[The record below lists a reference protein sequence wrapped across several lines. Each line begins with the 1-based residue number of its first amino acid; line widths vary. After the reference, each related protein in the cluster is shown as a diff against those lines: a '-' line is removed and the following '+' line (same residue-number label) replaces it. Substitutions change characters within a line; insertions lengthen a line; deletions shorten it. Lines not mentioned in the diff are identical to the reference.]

1 MPILADQH
9 MHSSFSADSKAPL
22 KDMVESAISKGLTH
36 INITEH
42 NDFDF
47 GETEMFPA
55 GAWDLNV
62 DSYLYELL
70 SLREQYKDKIT
81 IGFGIEIGMVE
92 SAFRKNAVLARSHE
106 FDFVIGS
113 IHVVNGI
120 DTYEP
125 RYFEGKT
132 VKEAVNEYY
141 EAMLKNIKQFT
152 NFDVLGHMDY
162 IVRSVPGGEA
172 VYNSMDYKNYTD
184 EVINILLENEKGIE
198 INTSALWK
206 KGMSQPNPCIDIVRA
221 YKEKGG
227 EIITVGSDAHKP
239 ENVAGAFD
247 VAEQVLRD
255 CGFKYYSVFKDR
267 IPTYVKLS

>member
-22 KDMVESAISKGLTH
+22 RDMVESAISKGLTH

-42 NDFDF
+42 NDFDSPAS
-47 GETEMFPA
+47 EMFPE

-70 SLREQYKDKIT
+70 RLREEFKDKIT
-81 IGFGIEIGMVE
+81 IGFGIELGLQE
-92 SAFRKNAVLARSHE
+92 CCFRKNAVLSRSHE

-113 IHVVNGI
+113 IHMVGGV
-120 DTYEP
+120 DTYDP
-125 RYFEGKT
+125 KFFEGRS
-132 VKEAVNEYY
+132 VKEAVTEYY
-141 EAMLKNIKQFT
+141 ETMLRNLKQFT
-152 NFDVLGHMDY
+152 NYDVLGHMDY
-162 IVRSVPGGEA
+162 ISRTVPGGESA
-172 VYNSMDYKNYTD
+172 YNSMDYKNFTD

-198 INTSALWK
+198 INTSAVYK
-206 KGMSQPNPCIDIVRA
+206 RGMSQPNPCYDIVKA

-239 ENVAGAFD
+239 ENIAGAFD
-247 VAEQVLRD
+247 VAEKILAD

-267 IPTYVKLS
+267 IPTYVKL

>member
-47 GETEMFPA
+47 PVSEMFPE

-81 IGFGIEIGMVE
+81 IGFGIEVGMQE
-92 SAFRKNAVLARSHE
+92 CSFRKNAVLTRSHE
-106 FDFVIGS
+106 FDFIIGS
-113 IHVVNGI
+113 IHLVNGV

-125 RYFEGKT
+125 RFFEGRS
-132 VKEAVNEYY
+132 VKEAITEYY
-141 EAMLKNIKQFT
+141 EAMLRNLKQFT
-152 NFDVLGHMDY
+152 NYDVLGHMDY
-162 IVRSVPGGEA
+162 VNRTVPSGEA
-172 VYNSMDYKNYTD
+172 AYNSMDYKNFTD

-198 INTSALWK
+198 INTSAIYK
-206 KGMSQPNPCIDIVRA
+206 RGMSQPNPCIDIVRA

-239 ENVAGAFD
+239 EHIAGAFD
-247 VAEQVLRD
+247 VAEQILLD

-267 IPTYVKLS
+267 IPTYVKL

>member
-9 MHSSFSADSKAPL
+9 MHSSYSFDSKSSL
-22 KDMVESAISKGLTH
+22 REMVESAIAKGLTH

-42 NDFDF
+42 NDF
-47 GETEMFPA
+47 EYPESEMFPK
-55 GAWDLNV
+55 GSWDLNV

-70 SLREQYKDKIT
+70 KLRSEYEDKIT
-81 IGFGIEIGMVE
+81 IGFGIEIGMQE
-92 SAFRKNAVLARSHE
+92 CAFRKNAVLGRSHE

-113 IHVVNGI
+113 IHLVNGI

-132 VKEAVNEYY
+132 VKQAVDEYY
-141 EAMLKNIKQFT
+141 EAMLRNLRQFT

-162 IVRSVPGGEA
+162 IARTIPGGESN
-172 VYNSMDYKNYTD
+172 YNAMDYKNYID

-198 INTSALWK
+198 INTSSLWK
-206 KGMSQPNPCIDIVRA
+206 KGFSQPNPCIDIVKM

-239 ENVAGAFD
+239 ENIAGAFD
-247 VAEQVLRD
+247 VAEDILKE
-255 CGFKYYSVFKDR
+255 CGYKYYSVFKDR
-267 IPTYVKLS
+267 IPTYVKF